1 MSSGPAAWVD
11 RACYQYLF
19 YRDASTVAPGIQN
32 NDLLHKFSTNKGK
45 TWKVGGPHLQIQLA
59 TVQEGT
65 SPAVVFAPINTSSG
79 GPLLHDRIIV
89 AFMFN
94 TQRADEGVLSVVYGQ
109 HT

>member
-1 MSSGPAAWVD
+1 MSSGPAACVD
-11 RACYQYLF
+11 RAGYHHLF
-19 YRDASTVAPGIQN
+19 YHDASTVVPGTQN
-32 NDLLHKFSTNKGK
+32 NSLLHEFSTDKGK
-45 TWKVGGPHLQIQLA
+45 TWKVHGPHLQIRPA

-79 GPLLHDRIIV
+79 GALLHDRIIV

-94 TQRADEGVLSVVYGQ
+94 TQRADEGVLPVVYGQ